1 MSYICIGSYMSS
13 AYTLTH
19 YAIQVTGNKVNR
31 GAGLGLEIPCA
42 YRLYGPKVY
51 CDRLKKI
58 LEESTS

>member
-1 MSYICIGSYMSS
+1 MSS

-19 YAIQVTGNKVNR
+19 YAIQMKGNKVNH
-31 GAGLGLEIPCA
+31 GAGLGSEIPCA